1 MKTLMDRN
9 DIIYMKSYLFSKGE
23 FLDWEGLKGRGLTG
37 DLEPILMNF
46 NELQ

>member
-23 FLDWEGLKGRGLTG
+23 FLEWKGLKGTGLTG
-37 DLEPILMNF
+37 ILDCF
-46 NELQ
+46 

>member
-23 FLDWEGLKGRGLTG
+23 FLDWEGLKGRGLMG
-37 DLEPILMNF
+37 DLGPFLMTCNG
-46 NELQ
+46 L